1 MRSLARERLN
11 KILLVIYMLFTFFSL
26 SFGKTYEM
34 YPTRNIHN
42 QLQLNTKTGEVKQIQ
57 DDGQQWTIC
66 NGIEEYGKKEE
77 RFSLHETQNMWNF
90 LLLDNYTGRVWQVQ
104 FSTEGEEYMFAFPIN
119 FIELAVPSKSSNW
132 KDRFELHRTQNM
144 WNFILLDSYT
154 GRTWQL
160 QYSTESLDN
169 IMIVPIF
176 DDALITSSNKKLSSR
191 FKLHETQNMWTFILL
206 DSYTGRLW
214 QLQYTVDKDS
224 IRGILIINEDE
235 LADENKKNIFYISP
249 LTSMF
254 QYYLTNDTTGEMWKF
269 QWNTKGNDYRWI
281 EKIK

>member
-1 MRSLARERLN
+1 MRSLTRERLN
-11 KILLVIYMLFTFFSL
+11 KILLVICMLLTFFSL

-42 QLQLNTKTGEVKQIQ
+42 QLQLNTKTGEIKQIQ

-66 NGIEEYGKKEE
+66 NEIEKYGKKED
-77 RFSLHETQNMWNF
+77 RFS
-90 LLLDNYTGRVWQVQ
+90 
-104 FSTEGEEYMFAFPIN
+104 
-119 FIELAVPSKSSNW
+119 
-132 KDRFELHRTQNM
+132 
-144 WNFILLDSYT
+144 
-154 GRTWQL
+154 
-160 QYSTESLDN
+160 
-169 IMIVPIF
+169 
-176 DDALITSSNKKLSSR
+176 
-191 FKLHETQNMWTFILL
+191 LHETQNMWTFILL

-224 IRGILIINEDE
+224 MRGILIINEDE

>member
-1 MRSLARERLN
+1 MRSLIKEKIN
-11 KILLVIYMLFTFFSL
+11 KILLVICMFLASFSL
-26 SFGKTYEM
+26 SFGKNYEV

-66 NGIEEYGKKEE
+66 NGIEKSGKKEA

-104 FSTEGEEYMFAFPIN
+104 FSTKGEDYMFAFPVN
-119 FIELAVPSKSSNW
+119 LTELAIPSKNLNW
-132 KDRFELHRTQNM
+132 ENRFELHRTQNM

-154 GRTWQL
+154 GKTWQL
-160 QYSTESLDN
+160 QYSTESIDN
-169 IMIVPIF
+169 IGIIPIF
-176 DDALITSSNKKLSSR
+176 DEDLRTSSKKLSSR
-191 FKLHETQNMWTFILL
+191 FKLYETQNMWNFILL

-214 QLQYTVDKDS
+214 QLQYTVEKDS
-224 IRGILIINEDE
+224 IRGLFIINEKE
-235 LADENKKNIFYISP
+235 LANENEKNTFYISP
-249 LTSMF
+249 LTSIF
-254 QYYLTNDTTGEMWKF
+254 QYYLINDTTGEMWKF

>member
-1 MRSLARERLN
+1 MKIFIKEKLN
-11 KILLVIYMLFTFFSL
+11 KILLVICIFFTFFTL
-26 SFGKTYEM
+26 NFGKTYEI

-42 QLQLNTKTGEVKQIQ
+42 HLQLNTKTGEIKQIQ
-57 DDGQQWTIC
+57 DDGQQWIIC
-66 NGIEEYGKKEE
+66 NGIEKYGKKEE

-104 FSTEGEEYMFAFPIN
+104 FSTEGEEYMFAFPVN
-119 FIELAVPSKSSNW
+119 FIELAIPNKNSNW
-132 KDRFELHRTQNM
+132 KNRFELHKTQNM

-160 QYSTESLDN
+160 QYSTKSLED
-169 IMIVPIF
+169 IGIIPIF
-176 DDALITSSNKKLSSR
+176 DKDLIISSKKLLNR
-191 FKLHETQNMWTFILL
+191 FKLYETQNMWNFILL

-214 QLQYTVDKDS
+214 QLQYSVDEES
-224 IRGILIINEDE
+224 IRGLFVINEKE
-235 LADENKKNIFYISP
+235 LIDENKKNIFYITP

-254 QYYLTNDTTGEMWKF
+254 QYYLVNDTTGEVWKF
-269 QWNTKGNDYRWI
+269 QWTTKGKNYRWI